1 MKLISTVI
9 FLLLSISSFAQNEQD
24 KFHFFGKQYI
34 IRDVRTE
41 EVTTIKPSVFK
52 AEIWIEEEGYV
63 KNPTLKI
70 KTHSGTYIDD
80 DLIYLDIIEQN
91 GAHWY
96 KYVAVGDMSKIIL
109 SSHDLSKIGKFKSA
123 SKMIRID
130 DNANKMIFIIGF

>member
-1 MKLISTVI
+1 MKLISTII
-9 FLLLSISSFAQNEQD
+9 FLLLSISSLAQNEHD
-24 KFHFFGKQYI
+24 KFHFFGDQYI
-34 IRDVRTE
+34 MRDARTG

-52 AEIWIEEEGYV
+52 AEIWIKEEGIA

-91 GAHWY
+91 GSHWY
-96 KYVAVGDMSKIIL
+96 KYVAVTELSKIIL
-109 SSHDLSKIGKFKSA
+109 STHDLSKIGKFKSA

-130 DNANKMIFIIGF
+130 DNANEMIFVIGF